1 MLAFYYE
8 KSFEGVLCAVFDAF
22 KLKKMPECL
31 LATGQVEPLLVTDRH
46 HVEFCEFKYER
57 VRVALIK
64 KLSKTALRQL
74 MYVWLSELTDSDLI
88 IFRYICKVFKATK
101 SIETDFADPDVL
113 TVREIAK
120 KVSNERHRILEF
132 IRFNAIKNPLKRSYK
147 QASNDDENEE
157 CEKIYFSVIGP
168 IYNVLPLVLIF
179 FKERFADQK
188 WAIYDEKR
196 QYGYVYDLNSI
207 EQVSLIDKDDLIIN
221 SQVNQNYL
229 TEDEALFQTMWL
241 RYCNAITIKERINRK
256 LQRQHM
262 PSRFWRYLPEMKLAV
277 KDYNSI

>member
-1 MLAFYYE
+1 MLVFYYE

-31 LATGQVEPLLVTDRH
+31 LVTGQVAPLLVTDRH
-46 HVEFCEFKYER
+46 HVKFDEFKYER

-74 MYVWLSELTDSDLI
+74 MYVWLSELPDSDLI

-101 SIETDFADPDVL
+101 SIETDFVDPDVL
-113 TVREIAK
+113 AVREIAK
-120 KVSNERHRILEF
+120 KVSNERHHMLEF
-132 IRFNAIKNPLKRSYK
+132 IRFNAIKNPFKK
-147 QASNDDENEE
+147 ASEQCKNTEY
-157 CEKIYFSVIGP
+157 EKIYFSVIEP

-179 FKERFADQK
+179 FKDRFADQK

-196 QYGYVYDLNSI
+196 QYGYVYDLHSV
-207 EQVSLIDKDDLIIN
+207 EQVSLIDTDDLIIN
-221 SQVNQNYL
+221 SQINQNYL

-241 RYCNAITIKERINRK
+241 RYCNAITIKERINPK

-262 PSRFWRYLPEMKLAV
+262 PSRFWLYLPEMKFIV
-277 KDYNSI
+277 KNCNYN